1 MSWVCPNCSNTNDD
15 ALTACFVCGTE
26 KTAFLSETEVE
37 EGEKRA
43 KVVFSDFEAFS
54 TSLKNLFR
62 SKAPRRGAGIREAEP
77 ADHSSVVPI
86 EREAPAP
93 THGRVKLGF
102 PGSAFAKPWPE
113 HKIKFNIETIKK
125 MGYVKSEQKTMGG
138 INGYCFYKEDG
149 SDRFIRVE
157 TALVQKMAKKIE

>member
-26 KTAFLSETEVE
+26 KTAFLSGPEVE

-54 TSLKNLFR
+54 TSMKNLFR
-62 SKAPRRGAGIREAEP
+62 PKARRKSASEAEP
-77 ADHSSVVPI
+77 TDHSAKAPS
-86 EREAPAP
+86 EREAPTP
-93 THGRVKLGF
+93 TPGRVKLGL

-113 HKIKFNIETIKK
+113 HKIKFNIDTIKK

-138 INGYCFYKEDG
+138 INGYSFFKEDG

-157 TALVQKMAKKIE
+157 TALVQKMARKIE